1 MDYTFYTKQFHSV
14 ITEIS
19 KEKFEGLGLKVSIE
33 VVLESVALKVYKPE
47 WAADQK
53 SPLDSAGR
61 IFFSVWVND
70 KALQEEKLYYNI
82 HALKLRE
89 FKNYK
94 IANRDFAQDF
104 RHEFSKYQKGWPNI
118 SLKYGPLTLMQGWV
132 SFKPDNMQENIHELV
147 QHFLN
152 ISFIID
158 EVLERYKK

>member
-1 MDYTFYTKQFHSV
+1 M
-14 ITEIS
+14 
-19 KEKFEGLGLKVSIE
+19 
-33 VVLESVALKVYKPE
+33 
-47 WAADQK
+47 
-53 SPLDSAGR
+53 
-61 IFFSVWVND
+61 
-70 KALQEEKLYYNI
+70 QEEKLYYNI

-94 IANRDFAQDF
+94 IASRDFAQDF
-104 RHEFSKYQKGWPNI
+104 RNEFSKYQKGWPNI

-158 EVLERYKK
+158 EVLDRYKK